1 MANKVAINIYISSL
15 SKKNLFFI
23 ANEQIVQ
30 IFAFNKALSMFS
42 TIECELSTNNI
53 CTYLNYILL
62 FTTGMFAFDCFNIC
76 AEGGTTAD

>member
-1 MANKVAINIYISSL
+1 MAIKVAINIYISSL

-30 IFAFNKALSMFS
+30 IFALNKALSMFS
-42 TIECELSTNNI
+42 TIEGELSTNI
-53 CTYLNYILL
+53 CTYVNYILL

-76 AEGGTTAD
+76 AERGTTAV